1 MTVLIR
7 IKKNNQEY
15 CWEKL
20 SDQEKAELRK
30 ELNDQTAKVLGY
42 ERS

>member
-7 IKKNNQEY
+7 IVKNNQEY
-15 CWEKL
+15 CWEQL
-20 SDQEKAELRK
+20 SDQEKTELRK
-30 ELNDQTAKVLGY
+30 ELNDQTAKALGY